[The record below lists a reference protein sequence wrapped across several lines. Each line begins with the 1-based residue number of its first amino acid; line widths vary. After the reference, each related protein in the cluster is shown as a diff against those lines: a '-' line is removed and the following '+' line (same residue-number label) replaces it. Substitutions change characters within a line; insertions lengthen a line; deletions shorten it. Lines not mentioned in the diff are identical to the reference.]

1 VLLCTTTCAARIRPK
16 IASSSTDCFQISVG
30 DDLRLS
36 FNHCMLFCFY
46 KKCAYF
52 INTNLCACCVAW
64 GHDVLCCLRSWRV
77 VFAWGHDVLC
87 CLGSWRVVFAWGHD
101 VLCCLRSWRVCVTG
115 SLTANYLAA
124 NKRFTLTAHSTVC
137 DNSIGPVQS
146 RASKIHCKFFFPLLF
161 YFSLRLTLQYACLA
175 MTALTVSSLWDVFP
189 NKYRALLTFSI

>member
-1 VLLCTTTCAARIRPK
+1 MT
-16 IASSSTDCFQISVG
+16 
-30 DDLRLS
+30 
-36 FNHCMLFCFY
+36 
-46 KKCAYF
+46 
-52 INTNLCACCVAW
+52 CCVAW

-77 VFAWGHDVLC
+77 VLLEVMTC
-87 CLGSWRVVFAWGHD
+87 CVAWGHD

-137 DNSIGPVQS
+137 DNSIGPGQS
-146 RASKIHCKFFFPLLF
+146 RASKIHCKIFFRLLF

-189 NKYRALLTFSI
+189 NKYRALLTFSMEQTVPSVDCLLSGCHRGDPAFVWHWERRISE